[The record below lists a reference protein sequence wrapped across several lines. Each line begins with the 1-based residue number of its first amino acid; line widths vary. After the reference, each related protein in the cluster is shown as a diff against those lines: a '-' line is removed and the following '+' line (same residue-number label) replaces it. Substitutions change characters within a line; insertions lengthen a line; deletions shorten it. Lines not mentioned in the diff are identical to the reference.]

1 MITMTMKKAMNA
13 VTAAVITDSR
23 EYREYN
29 ALSLGV
35 INRGLVTKTTS
46 LYRHLKILS
55 PSIYTFC

>member
-29 ALSLGV
+29 LLSSRD
-35 INRGLVTKTTS
+35 NREFLIAKQN
-46 LYRHLKILS
+46 IL
-55 PSIYTFC
+55 